1 MKNSS
6 KKFLFYIVIPAFKS
20 AKVLPRTLERIPLE
34 IYESVEQIVIVE
46 DIDNMTDKS
55 ASKELLKKYSKC
67 HVIYHDKNKGYGAAQ
82 KTGYAYCM
90 KKKCD
95 GVVLLHSDGQYDPIY
110 LERFIDEILNKEIDV
125 VQGSRM
131 IIPRMALQGGMPLYK
146 YYLNIIITYVE
157 NKIFNTNYSEFH
169 SGYMGYS
176 KNALNSVPF
185 EKLSNTFHFDGEML
199 IMTKL
204 KKLKFKEIAITT
216 YYGEDT
222 SSLNSFFYGLQI
234 IRVVINYI
242 LGRYNL
248 NSNKNRFD

>member
-1 MKNSS
+1 MKNSF
-6 KKFLFYIVIPAFKS
+6 KKSLFYILIPAFKS

-34 IYESVEQIVIVE
+34 VYKRVEKIVIVE
-46 DIDNMTDKS
+46 DIDNIADKS
-55 ASKELLKKYSKC
+55 ASHELLKKYSKC
-67 HVIYHDKNKGYGAAQ
+67 HVIYHEKNKGYGAAQ

-90 KKKCD
+90 QRKCD

-110 LERFIDEILNKEIDV
+110 LEKFIDEIVNKSMDV

-131 IIPRMALQGGMPLYK
+131 RISRMALKGGMPLYK

-169 SGYMGYS
+169 SGYMAYS
-176 KNALNSVPF
+176 KRALNRIPF

-216 YYGEDT
+216 YYGEET
-222 SSLNSFFYGLQI
+222 SSLNPLSYGFQI

-242 LGRYNL
+242 FGRYNI
-248 NSNKNRFD
+248 NSNTNRFD